1 MAISKQQPMRQAE
14 IALVDA
20 VNAGGS
26 GGSSGSGFVITN
38 AGIETITAG
47 DNVHPG
53 DKIQFVVEFS
63 DLITSD
69 YYIVHS
75 VQAGSTDVITSS
87 VTYKDEAAFE
97 VTVFN
102 IGSQDFPISNIS
114 VDWAIIEERN

>member
-20 VNAGGS
+20 VNSGS
-26 GGSSGSGFVITN
+26 MPSPSQSGFVITN
-38 AGIETITAG
+38 TGIETITARA
-47 DNVHPG
+47 DVYPG
-53 DKIQFVVEFS
+53 DKIEFVVEFS
-63 DLITSD
+63 EPINSN

-87 VTYKDEAAFE
+87 ITFKDENAFE
-97 VTVFN
+97 ITVFN
-102 IGSQDFPISNIS
+102 IGSQQFPTTNIL